1 LDNAGV
7 QCTRHPAGLI
17 DYRVIEKE
25 QDKDREG
32 SVQFWLSSS
41 HKALRLLD
49 DIRVQCTRDPVG
61 LHDHSKRT
69 RQGEAGVSWVCS

>member
-25 QDKDREG
+25 QEG

-61 LHDHSKRT
+61 LHDHSKST
-69 RQGEAGVSWVCS
+69 RQGEVGVSWVCS